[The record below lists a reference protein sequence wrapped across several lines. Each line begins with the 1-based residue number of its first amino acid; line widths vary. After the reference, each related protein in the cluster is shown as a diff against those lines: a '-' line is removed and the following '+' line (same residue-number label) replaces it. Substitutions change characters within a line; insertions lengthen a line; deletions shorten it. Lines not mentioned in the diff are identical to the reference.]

1 MLGFVGK
8 TTCSN
13 NSAVVQSLI
22 RVWLYVTPCTAAL
35 QASLSFTNSWVCSDS
50 CTMSWGCY
58 LTISSSVA
66 PFSFCPQ
73 SFPASG
79 SFPMSWLLT
88 SGDQSI
94 GASASSVLPV
104 NVQGWF
110 PLLVW
115 SPCSPRDSQSFL
127 QHHNSKASILWC
139 SAFFMVQLLL
149 ENHSFDYTE
158 LCQQSDI
165 SAF

>member
-1 MLGFVGK
+1 MGN
-8 TTCSN
+8 TTCYN
-13 NSAVVQSLI
+13 NSAAVQSLSH
-22 RVWLYVTPCTAAL
+22 VWLFVTPWTAAL

-50 CTMSWGCY
+50 CTVSWWCY
-58 LTISSSVA
+58 LPISSSVA

-73 SFPASG
+73 SVPASG

-94 GASASSVLPV
+94 ETSASAPASVPPV

-110 PLLVW
+110 PWLVW
-115 SPCSPRDSQSFL
+115 SPCSPRHSQEFCPAP
-127 QHHNSKASILWC
+127 QSKRIILWC

>member
-1 MLGFVGK
+1 M
-8 TTCSN
+8 SD
-13 NSAVVQSLI
+13 SL
-22 RVWLYVTPCTAAL
+22 LTPCTTAL

-66 PFSFCPQ
+66 PVSFCPQ

-94 GASASSVLPV
+94 GASASASSVLPV
-104 NVQGWF
+104 HVQGWF
-110 PLLVW
+110 PWMIW
-115 SPCSPRDSQSFL
+115 SPCSSRDSQEFSPAPQFKSI
-127 QHHNSKASILWC
+127 NSLMLS
-139 SAFFMVQLLL
+139 LLYGSGFTSVHDYWR
-149 ENHSFDYTE
+149 NHSFDYTD